1 MVEGEEDSES
11 PIIGEVIFI
20 LLNLMFF
27 ITLFIFVQHTTSSV
41 YVYEQAYAKEIA
53 LAIDNSK
60 QNTEIYLDAQ
70 ILLDAAKENNI
81 DLTKIVKIDNEKH
94 KVIVQASSNGGY
106 SYYFFTDADIKSE
119 FAGEYLKININPK
132 TQ

>member
-27 ITLFIFVQHTTSSV
+27 ITLFVFVLHTTSSV

-60 QNTEIYLDAQ
+60 QNTEIYLDAKTLSD
-70 ILLDAAKENNI
+70 IAKANNI
-81 DLTKIVKIDNEKH
+81 DLAKVVEIDNKEH
-94 KVIVQASSNGGY
+94 KVIVKASDKGGY

-119 FAGEYLKININPK
+119 FAGEYIKININPK
-132 TQ
+132 PQ